1 MENNIKKRIVEREEV
16 YIECQY
22 CDKEIVGS
30 TEKQVLYNLGV
41 HIKQKHQKEVQQ

>member
-16 YIECQY
+16 FAKCPH

-30 TEKQVLYNLGV
+30 AEKQVLYNLGV
-41 HIKQKHQKEVQQ
+41 HIKQKHIEDDE